1 MKGRSYTKYDY
12 YCIQTKMGVVAG
24 MFVLIAVSAS
34 LLVST
39 VAMGIQ
45 SYRQNGDLSLS
56 SKLSLV
62 VYALSLPMIV
72 RMVKKYGKIQR
83 KLREQTPE
91 EVEKN
96 PDFKVMIQTTKQV
109 WGCIAAMG
117 ILAATTL
124 ALGILALWLMI
135 AYYDSAYLILFV
147 FCVTLTLPSLAM
159 MIAYIR
165 LLPITAE
172 LEKTAQSE

>member
-24 MFVLIAVSAS
+24 MFALIAVSAS

-45 SYRQNGDLSLS
+45 SYRQNGGLSLS

-83 KLREQTPE
+83 KLR
-91 EVEKN
+91 
-96 PDFKVMIQTTKQV
+96 
-109 WGCIAAMG
+109 
-117 ILAATTL
+117 
-124 ALGILALWLMI
+124 
-135 AYYDSAYLILFV
+135 
-147 FCVTLTLPSLAM
+147 
-159 MIAYIR
+159 
-165 LLPITAE
+165 
-172 LEKTAQSE
+172 